1 MTGKG
6 GNEAG
11 AATLFLILILLVIMT
26 MGNNFG
32 FQKQAA
38 SSQRRGLF
46 IENEFVVQTLKDLVW
61 VLYSYASPKS

>member
-32 FQKQAA
+32 F
-38 SSQRRGLF
+38 
-46 IENEFVVQTLKDLVW
+46 
-61 VLYSYASPKS
+61 